1 MKGLLVVLIALCS
14 VTAKAQSVVG
24 LHSLSQLDS
33 TTFELTLKTDSAAIV
48 TVHASEDSTYRSAFI
63 YAGRTIGETNEAT
76 IKMDRLRNNV
86 DYIYCIYLGTELTS
100 LGGSFRTGPLKK

>member
-1 MKGLLVVLIALCS
+1 MRELFAVFITLCS
-14 VTAKAQSVVG
+14 LTATAQSVVG

-33 TTFELTLKTDSAAIV
+33 TTFELAFRTDTAAIV

-63 YAGRTIGETNEAT
+63 NTGRTIGETNEAT

-86 DYIYCIYLGTELTS
+86 DYVYRIFLGMEPTP